1 MCPACL
7 TTLALTVG
15 SATSAGGVAALLLR
29 RIHVRRK
36 HRNPPRVSPPK
47 ETAS

>member
-15 SATSAGGVAALLLR
+15 TASSAGGVAALLLR
-29 RIHVRRK
+29 RLYARCNK
-36 HRNPPRVSPPK
+36 RNQPRVPPTK
-47 ETAS
+47 ERST

>member
-15 SATSAGGVAALLLR
+15 TASSAGGVAALLLR
-29 RIHVRRK
+29 RLYVLRH
-36 HRNPPRVSPPK
+36 HRNPTRGSRPK
-47 ETAS
+47 ETSP